1 MNPTAAPL
9 ESTDA
14 VRPARG
20 SRSAWDVQRE
30 VLFALVIRE
39 ATARVGGQWVGAVWT
54 LIEPLAH
61 TLLLVAILG
70 VVSGNPNVSYEY
82 PIFLA
87 TGLIPFFLFQNLA
100 NRLMDGIEANR
111 GLYGYRQVK
120 PIDVLVA
127 RAVVE
132 AGMNLI
138 VYAFTLG
145 VLGWLGYGVAPAN
158 LLVVILVNLLLIGSG
173 FGFGTL
179 VAILT
184 HERPRARSLV
194 RMAMLPLYFASGVIF
209 HVDMLPRE
217 YIEPLLWN
225 PLIHLIELQRHAF
238 IPAYVPTEGIETM
251 YPVLAM
257 LLTIALGLS
266 LYRAQRHTLVRS

>member
-1 MNPTAAPL
+1 MTPTAPQEPSNAMQP
-9 ESTDA
+9 
-14 VRPARG
+14 
-20 SRSAWDVQRE
+20 SRNRRNAWGVQRE

-70 VVSGNPNVSYEY
+70 VVSGNANVSYEY

-120 PIDVLVA
+120 PIDVLLA

-132 AGMNLI
+132 AGMNLT

-145 VLGWLGYGVAPAN
+145 VLGWLGYGVVPAD
-158 LLVVILVNLLLIGSG
+158 LLMVILVNLLLIGCG

-184 HERPRARSLV
+184 HERPRARSMV
-194 RMAMLPLYFASGVIF
+194 RMVMLPLYFASGVIF
-209 HVDMLPRE
+209 QVDLLPRD
-217 YIEPLLWN
+217 YIELLLWN
-225 PLIHLIELQRHAF
+225 PLIHLLELQRHAF
-238 IPAYVPTEGIETM
+238 IPAYAPTDGIQM
-251 YPVLAM
+251 LYPALAM
-257 LLTIALGLS
+257 LLMIALGLS
-266 LYRAQRHTLVRS
+266 LYRAERHKLIRS

>member
-1 MNPTAAPL
+1 MTPTAPQ
-9 ESTDA
+9 EPSDA
-14 VRPARG
+14 VQPAR
-20 SRSAWDVQRE
+20 SRRSAWGVQRE

-70 VVSGNPNVSYEY
+70 VVSGNANVSYEY

-120 PIDVLVA
+120 PIDVLLA

-145 VLGWLGYGVAPAN
+145 ALGWLGYGVIPAD
-158 LLVVILVNLLLIGSG
+158 LLMVILVNLLLIGCG

-184 HERPRARSLV
+184 HERPRARSMV
-194 RMAMLPLYFASGVIF
+194 RMVMLPLYFASGVIF
-209 HVDMLPRE
+209 QVDLLPRD
-217 YIEPLLWN
+217 YIELLLWN
-225 PLIHLIELQRHAF
+225 PLIHLLELQRHAF
-238 IPAYVPTEGIETM
+238 IPAYTPTDGIQM
-251 YPVLAM
+251 LYPALAM
-257 LLTIALGLS
+257 LLMLALGLS
-266 LYRAQRHTLVRS
+266 LYRAERHKLIRS

>member
-1 MNPTAAPL
+1 MQP
-9 ESTDA
+9 
-14 VRPARG
+14 
-20 SRSAWDVQRE
+20 SRNRRNAWGVQRE

-70 VVSGNPNVSYEY
+70 VVSGNANVSYEY

-120 PIDVLVA
+120 PIDVLLA

-132 AGMNLI
+132 AGMNLT

-145 VLGWLGYGVAPAN
+145 VLGWLGYGVVPAD
-158 LLVVILVNLLLIGSG
+158 LLMVILVNLLLIGCG

-184 HERPRARSLV
+184 HERPRARSMV
-194 RMAMLPLYFASGVIF
+194 RMVMLPLYFASGVIF
-209 HVDMLPRE
+209 QVDLLPRD
-217 YIEPLLWN
+217 YIELLLWN
-225 PLIHLIELQRHAF
+225 PLIHLLELQRHAF
-238 IPAYVPTEGIETM
+238 IPAYAPTDGIQM
-251 YPVLAM
+251 LYPALAM
-257 LLTIALGLS
+257 LLMIALGLS
-266 LYRAQRHTLVRS
+266 LYRAERHKLIRS